1 MKRATR
7 RSVPFLFV
15 VAALFAACSGSDDS
29 GTDVSGSGDVTEVG
43 PDVIDNGSEGSTDAG
58 SGDQAIAKSKI
69 RAIHL
74 SPDAPA
80 VDLFVNGGMTPA
92 AAGLA
97 FTKSTGYLD
106 VDAGTYTFDISPAG
120 KTAADH
126 VLEVKDL
133 ALEGDKSYTA
143 AAFGTL
149 ASIQAL
155 ALGDDVTGIPAG
167 SFRVRVIHAAE
178 GVGKVDVWNIPA
190 MGDPAKVISQL
201 DFAKSSGTLDLPAGS
216 YTLGIDVNADG
227 TPDLVFKTPDLPAGL
242 YLNVFAVKDG
252 ASVFL
257 IAQLPDGTTARIDPS
272 VIFDRASASDKNAS
286 QSHCWFNCAGSPT
299 FDPTG

>member
-1 MKRATR
+1 MTR
-7 RSVPFLFV
+7 NNRIRLPFLV
-15 VAALFAACSGSDDS
+15 LVAATFAVACGDSDS
-29 GTDVSGSGDVTEVG
+29 TTEGTDVLET
-43 PDVIDNGSEGSTDAG
+43 STDVAAETPMDM
-58 SGDQAIAKSKI
+58 STGDQPIAKAKV

-80 VDLFVNGGMTPA
+80 VDLFVNGGATPA

-97 FTKSTGYLD
+97 FTKSTGYLE

-120 KTAADH
+120 KTSADH

-133 ALEGDKSYTA
+133 ALAGDKSYTA

-178 GVGKVDVWNIPA
+178 GVGKVDVWNIPGT
-190 MGDPAKVISQL
+190 GDPAKVISQL
-201 DFAKSSGTLDLPAGS
+201 DFAKSSDTLDLPAGS
-216 YTLGIDVNADG
+216 YTLGIDVNADAK
-227 TPDLVFKTPDLPAGL
+227 PDLVFKTPDLPAGI

-252 ASVFL
+252 AAVFL
-257 IAQLPDGTTARIDPS
+257 IAQLPDGSTARIDP
-272 VIFDRASASDKNAS
+272 
-286 QSHCWFNCAGSPT
+286 QM
-299 FDPTG
+299 